1 MTYFTP
7 GFNEG
12 ALWALQ
18 MFESS
23 GHLPFLQE
31 IIWIC
36 WIYKLPSYLLLIWYS
51 IDVNGF
57 VVCRRGCSQPHSP
70 SQLTCAS
77 FCRIIFS
84 RALRSVSGIIASSQ
98 TSCSKYCTQ
107 PFPNIPVPIPFGYA
121 TGVGDQEAC
130 ANVQGC
136 TKYLL
141 IKLVSLM
148 MKCWKYGIIG
158 VQMSVFVQHAF
169 SCFALCRCRNSILP
183 QHHAAFLFP
192 IWGYGASK

>member
-1 MTYFTP
+1 MSLTYFPP

-31 IIWIC
+31 TID
-36 WIYKLPSYLLLIWYS
+36 LLNSLIAFVLS
-51 IDVNGF
+51 MGVNGF

-84 RALRSVSGIIASSQ
+84 RALRSVSGIIASSH

-136 TKYLL
+136 TKR
-141 IKLVSLM
+141 VFGGSFWS
-148 MKCWKYGIIG
+148 MKCCNGAK
-158 VQMSVFVQHAF
+158 
-169 SCFALCRCRNSILP
+169 
-183 QHHAAFLFP
+183 LFF
-192 IWGYGASK
+192 